1 MLVILCVDY
10 SPVGRHGKKMG
21 ALLLAGLFI
30 ICLSAPGYLGSHSY
44 LKSLIYLFVPV
55 YGGILYQNRNRGY
68 YGIASSLFWL
78 AAAFW
83 IAAARIGGGLGIT
96 IVMVCVCYIMMTAA
110 VIKGWFN
117 ENRKAGIVLT
127 AGIIP
132 VSAVIAV
139 LAQLQP
145 YQIKRIEV
153 LFHPERYAQGAGYQ
167 AARTREVIEGLTMFG
182 TGGVKPE
189 QLPIHMLPGVQDDYI
204 LLQVASVYGIIA
216 ACLLVG
222 LLAVFLFCLF
232 RMIYKQK
239 NRLGKIVG
247 YGCLMVIAAEIAGNL
262 MINFGFYTISTGGL
276 PFFSYGGYHT
286 VTIYVLLGVIFSIHR
301 YQNLAW
307 EREDGKN
314 KQEKGVLWRLGG
326 VLRKLLS

>member
-1 MLVILCVDY
+1 MPREPVI
-10 SPVGRHGKKMG
+10 R
-21 ALLLAGLFI
+21 
-30 ICLSAPGYLGSHSY
+30 
-44 LKSLIYLFVPV
+44 
-55 YGGILYQNRNRGY
+55 
-68 YGIASSLFWL
+68 
-78 AAAFW
+78 
-83 IAAARIGGGLGIT
+83 
-96 IVMVCVCYIMMTAA
+96 
-110 VIKGWFN
+110 
-117 ENRKAGIVLT
+117 
-127 AGIIP
+127 
-132 VSAVIAV
+132 
-139 LAQLQP
+139 
-145 YQIKRIEV
+145 
-153 LFHPERYAQGAGYQ
+153 
-167 AARTREVIEGLTMFG
+167 
-182 TGGVKPE
+182 

-314 KQEKGVLWRLGG
+314 KQEKGVLAHLGKY
-326 VLRKLLS
+326 RIRIERCR

>member
-1 MLVILCVDY
+1 M
-10 SPVGRHGKKMG
+10 
-21 ALLLAGLFI
+21 A
-30 ICLSAPGYLGSHSY
+30 
-44 LKSLIYLFVPV
+44 
-55 YGGILYQNRNRGY
+55 
-68 YGIASSLFWL
+68 
-78 AAAFW
+78 
-83 IAAARIGGGLGIT
+83 
-96 IVMVCVCYIMMTAA
+96 CVCYIMMTAA

-247 YGCLMVIAAEIAGNL
+247 YGCLMVIVAEIAGNL

-276 PFFSYGGYHT
+276 PFFSYGGHHT

-314 KQEKGVLWRLGG
+314 KQEKGVLAHLGKY
-326 VLRKLLS
+326 RIRIERCR